1 MTSSGDWSTWWI
13 WRCNG
18 WFDEALSFL
27 AVAVYVDDDDNDND
41 GDDGNDDNDD
51 ICVDLLNSQAIAA
64 SSEEGDVELASPWC
78 FTFDKKAPGFTN
90 WFNQVNPGEDVFW
103 WLS

>member
-1 MTSSGDWSTWWI
+1 MV
-13 WRCNG
+13 N
-18 WFDEALSFL
+18 
-27 AVAVYVDDDDNDND
+27 DDDNDRY
-41 GDDGNDDNDD
+41 DDNDV

-90 WFNQVNPGEDVFW
+90 
-103 WLS
+103 